1 MTNKIDE
8 IVEEM
13 VDILFYLSSLN
24 SIEEVREEIEKIML
38 DIE

>member
-13 VDILFYLSSLN
+13 VDILVYLSSLN